1 MVGPVWLS
9 LTLLLGATQDVKWTD
24 LTPKAAGFSVK
35 MPGTATEKKQK
46 VKTAAGDLNV
56 VLWVAEGRND
66 SVFVVS
72 YSDFAEVD
80 PKAVEKK
87 LDHARD
93 GAVNSARGKLRSEK
107 AIELAGQPGRE
118 IVIEKAG
125 ETIVRMRIYLAKRRL
140 FQVMVLGS
148 GPIFATKDV
157 ETFLDSFRLN
167 K

>member
-9 LTLLLGATQDVKWTD
+9 LTLLLGATQDTKWTD
-24 LTPKAAGFSVK
+24 VAPKDAGFSVK
-35 MPGTATEKKQK
+35 MPGAATQKKQK
-46 VKTAAGDLNV
+46 GKAPTGDLNV
-56 VLWVAEGRND
+56 ILWVADGPNE

-80 PKAVEKK
+80 PKSVEKR

-107 AIELAGQPGRE
+107 PIELGGHPGRE
-118 IVIEKAG
+118 LVIEKAG
-125 ETIVRMRIYLAKRRL
+125 DTIVRMRIYLARRRL
-140 FQVMVLGS
+140 YQVMVLGS
-148 GPIFATKDV
+148 GPTFAAKDV